1 MKKKSS
7 IITVIILF
15 TILNIT
21 AQTNFRKGFVV
32 TNNNDTISGF
42 IDYKYWIYNPKSI
55 SFKKVNS
62 EKVIKYLP
70 SDIKSF
76 FVEKEYYKGGFVEI
90 GRNYEDF
97 GKIDNQRFLDYK
109 KEALF
114 LKYLVKGK
122 LNLLSLKEIGSDRVH
137 FFVQTENQK
146 VQQLVK
152 KKYLTEKDGEKIST
166 FNNLYVGTLKLEM
179 HDAPELFERITNTS
193 LSYGSLTRLIS
204 DYNKEHGT
212 NSYKYI
218 NKSRAWKSSL
228 ELIIGAVNQTFNELS
243 ENNDF
248 TNELRYSFIGGIGF
262 NTFNPRKLKSLSLY
276 TSVKLKKVKY
286 NYNYQEQNLSFPT
299 FYDIYYKN
307 IDALCL
313 QTNIVLRYNYR
324 YKNFNFFIDGGGAII
339 NGIFDNSNLLIE
351 HHSGQIVDTEKQPVA
366 YYNYTYDFG
375 LGIYFKRLNLELR
388 HQKESYNLS
397 FGYVFYKN

>member
-1 MKKKSS
+1 MIKKSS

-15 TILNIT
+15 LIQNIT
-21 AQTNFRKGFVV
+21 AQPNFRKGFVV

-62 EKVIKYLP
+62 GKVIKYLP
-70 SDIKSF
+70 SDIKLF

-122 LNLLSLKEIGSDRVH
+122 LNLLSLREIGSDRVH

-152 KKYLTEKDGEKIST
+152 KKYLTEKDGEKVST

-179 HDAPELFERITNTS
+179 HDAPELFERITKTS

-228 ELIIGAVNQTFNELS
+228 ELTIGAVNQNFNDLS

-248 TNELRYSFIGGIGF
+248 TNELPYSFIGGIGF
-262 NTFNPRKLKSLSLY
+262 NTFNPRKLKSVSLY
-276 TSVKLKKVKY
+276 TSAKLKKVKY
-286 NYNYQEQNLSFPT
+286 NYSYQEQNLSFPT

-313 QTNIVLRYNYR
+313 QTNIVIRYNYR

-351 HHSGQIVDTEKQPVA
+351 HHSGQIVDTETHLIK
-366 YYNYTYDFG
+366 YYNYSYDLG